1 MIDLYFAPTPNGQ
14 KVSIMLEEV
23 ELPYNMIRIDFSKED
38 QFKPEFLKISPNNK
52 IPAIIDHDGL
62 EGKPYSMFES
72 GAILYYL
79 AEKTGKLLPKH
90 PQKKYD
96 VMQWLMF
103 QMGGLGP
110 MLGQVHHFLR
120 FAPENIEYGI
130 NRYTKEMHRLY
141 HVLNTQLEKNE
152 FIAGNEYSIADI
164 AVWPW
169 VARHEWQKK
178 DLNEVASVKRWYEQ
192 LQKREALQ
200 RGHQLG
206 QEETLLTASKN

>member
-1 MIDLYFAPTPNGQ
+1 
-14 KVSIMLEEV
+14 MLEEV
-23 ELPYNMIRIDFSKED
+23 ELPYNMIRIEFSKED

-52 IPAIIDHDGL
+52 IPAIIDHDGF

-103 QMGGLGP
+103 QMGGFGP

-130 NRYTKEMHRLY
+130 NRYTKEMDRLY
-141 HVLNTQLEKNE
+141 RVLNTQLEKNE

-178 DLNEVASVKRWYEQ
+178 DLNEVSSVKRWYEQ

-206 QEETLLTASKN
+206 QEETPLTASKN